1 VLTAI
6 FFSKSQLVND
16 IDDIWR
22 CMLQLTLGSILSN
35 VVIFFSSVVVLT
47 PNGQFLV
54 CATIAFI
61 EPYHHKLPKY
71 PKYPLLFS
79 DINETWIFSTIF
91 LSTQNI
97 KFHENPS
104 SWCRVVS
111 CWRWDGQTDIH
122 DEGNSR
128 FSQFWE
134 PHLKKLK
141 FSDLFH
147 VLSRS
152 Y

>member
-1 VLTAI
+1 MLTAI

-61 EPYHHKLPKY
+61 EPYHHKLPKNA
-71 PKYPLLFS
+71 KYPLLFS
-79 DINETWIFSTIF
+79 DINET
-91 LSTQNI
+91 
-97 KFHENPS
+97 
-104 SWCRVVS
+104 
-111 CWRWDGQTDIH
+111 
-122 DEGNSR
+122 
-128 FSQFWE
+128 
-134 PHLKKLK
+134 
-141 FSDLFH
+141 
-147 VLSRS
+147 
-152 Y
+152 